1 MVGGIK
7 MLFSKKIKRNKGD
20 ILYDGINVLLILILA
35 SLCLYPM
42 IHVAAASFS
51 DPIRIM
57 THQGPLLKPLGF
69 SLDGYKAV
77 LQNAGIW
84 VGYKNTI
91 IYVVIGTI
99 INMIM
104 TTTGAYVL
112 SRNGFILKKFFTL
125 FIVFTMYFTG
135 GIIPNFLLVKGLGL
149 LNTPWAL
156 MLPNAIGTWN
166 LLVMRTSFKNVP
178 ASLVEA
184 ASIDGA
190 NDFVI
195 LWKIMVPVSKA
206 TMAVIFLFYAV
217 GHWNAWFDAMV
228 YLPMAR
234 NLYPLQLFLR
244 EILVT
249 SSEISS
255 GDTAINYIGELVKYA
270 SIVVSTLPIL
280 FLYPFVQ
287 KYFVTGVML
296 GSVKE

>member
-1 MVGGIK
+1 

-20 ILYDGINVLLILILA
+20 ILYDGINVLLILIIA

-190 NDFVI
+190 NDFII

-255 GDTAINYIGELVKYA
+255 GDTTINYIGELVKYA

>member
-1 MVGGIK
+1 

-20 ILYDGINVLLILILA
+20 ILYDGINVLLILIIA
-35 SLCLYPM
+35 ALCLYPM

>member
-1 MVGGIK
+1 

-20 ILYDGINVLLILILA
+20 ILYDGINVLLILIIA

-249 SSEISS
+249 SSEISN